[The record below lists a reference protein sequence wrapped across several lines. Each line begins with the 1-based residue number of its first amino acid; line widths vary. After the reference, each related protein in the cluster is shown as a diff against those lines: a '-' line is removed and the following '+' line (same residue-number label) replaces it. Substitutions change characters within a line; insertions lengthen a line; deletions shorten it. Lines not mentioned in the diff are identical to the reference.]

1 MILLSFFLFTQ
12 NLWIETTQADFADG
26 IYERNIY
33 TSHLDGGA
41 VEFAP
46 RFDLNNDGYIDLF
59 TADEHGSYVRIYWG
73 STSGYSPSNLTLFPT
88 LGASNCDAA
97 DLDGD
102 GYSEFLVTHQI
113 DPKFSIYW
121 GSPTG
126 PNSSN
131 HFDIPTTQQARQ
143 GIFVA
148 DFDKDGYLDIATSQ
162 TVIPDYG
169 AIFWGDSTGYDINRR
184 TDLPV
189 AFGVHNIEVADLNKD
204 NWLDVLFVEYY
215 TSSTGQSTIYW
226 GSSTG
231 FSPSNYTLLP
241 GPGSFGASVADLNK
255 DKYLDLI
262 LTTWYNTQSYI
273 YWGDTTGYSSSN
285 MQTLNPG
292 SCYGGS
298 AVADINEDGYLDI
311 VYHRGGYGSTPQRI
325 YWGSATGYSDN
336 DTTWFGISI
345 ETSGGFIA
353 DLNFDGD
360 LDVFSNTITPG
371 SESYIFWGPSF
382 ITNTA
387 LPVNKDHEAMFR
399 EIGNVYNREYYEDYI
414 SSVFDADEEVDWG
427 IVEWDDSLP
436 PGADILFYVRSGNTP
451 GPDTSWSMWDS
462 LGNGDEIADSLNSQ
476 YLQYRIRMTYT
487 NPCYLPYLYEVRI
500 GYGPAMAII
509 LEPDQADST
518 LPAVSVDYG
527 ILIIN
532 IGVGLDTVDL
542 VYDHNTTWQVLLFDS
557 TGINP
562 LVDHNNNSIPDVIIN
577 INDTIPIVL
586 EVTPPASAQ
595 GGEIDS
601 LILTGTS
608 SIMPDLSDSVQILT
622 SIQSL
627 VSILVEPDQIEYT
640 IGGVPVSYNLL
651 VYNQGT
657 NQDTVDLYYT
667 HNQAWGV
674 SLLDSTGTVPLS
686 DYNNNGIPDV
696 WVNSYDSV
704 GIVVVVYPSGSAQA
718 GEADTLVLTGR
729 SSLDPLVSDSASLI
743 TVIAEVGTIII
754 FPDQTN
760 SGMPGDWINF
770 SLTCLNNQNFVDT
783 IDIAVFDQLGWSY
796 NLLDSLGD
804 PLTDHNNNGLVDLPG
819 ISALGGIVEFNA
831 EILISSGATSGTI
844 DSILIFGY
852 SGQDSTVQDSSLLV
866 LTVGAYA
873 QVLIEPD
880 CADSG
885 NYGDLIDYR
894 LLVQNLG
901 NASDIIDLTIINGAF
916 DYSLRDMNGNLLTD
930 TNNNGLVDLGMILPS
945 GSESLMVRTYIT
957 SSQQGLIDT
966 AVVRAISNINSSIH
980 DDAELRTRVLGGVW
994 GLILEPDQ
1002 EAQVEVGHS
1011 VNFPVDVLL
1020 QGSIADII
1028 DLEPDDVP
1036 VDWIV
1041 TLMDSNNI
1049 PLTDNDYDGYVD
1061 LGFVMPEINRRFYV
1075 YVGAPDQFSLIGQ
1088 IDTLVSCAF
1097 YVRGRCSSRE
1107 DITDSIYLRVQLVPS
1122 FDVHNFR
1129 NPFRAQ
1135 TQFIF
1140 SLPDDGRV
1148 TLEVYNRA
1156 GELVRQLI
1164 NNQSYSFGVHYYPWD
1179 STNNAGERLAPG
1191 TYIYILN
1198 FRATDGEQKT
1208 ARKKAVILK

>member
-26 IYERNIY
+26 IYERNSY
-33 TSHLDGGA
+33 ASHLDGGTI
-41 VEFAP
+41 EFAP

-59 TADEHGSYVRIYWG
+59 TADRSGPYATIYWGSAGGYTPSNKTLFPTTGAGNCDAGDLNNDGYSDFVIIHKYTPKISIYWG
-73 STSGYSPSNLTLFPT
+73 ST
-88 LGASNCDAA
+88 
-97 DLDGD
+97 
-102 GYSEFLVTHQI
+102 
-113 DPKFSIYW
+113 
-121 GSPTG
+121 TG
-126 PNSSN
+126 PSPANY
-131 HFDIPTTQQARQ
+131 FDILLPAYD
-143 GIFVA
+143 GEACFIA
-148 DFDKDGYLDIATSQ
+148 DFNKDGYLDIVVDQ
-162 TVIPDYG
+162 CLPGYG
-169 AIFWGDSTGYDINRR
+169 AIFWGSSTGYDFNNR
-184 TDLPV
+184 TDLP
-189 AFGVHNIEVADLNKD
+189 AQMGQHNIEVADFNQD
-204 NWLDVLFVEYY
+204 NWLDILFNDYG
-215 TSSTGQSTIYW
+215 TGNKIYW
-226 GSSTG
+226 GSSSG
-231 FSPSNYTLLP
+231 FSPSNFTQLPTLY
-241 GPGSFGASVADLNK
+241 GNHGISVADLDQNSF
-255 DKYLDLI
+255 LDLI
-262 LTTWYNTQSYI
+262 FTEWYNMQSYI
-273 YWGDTTGYSSSN
+273 YWGDSTGYSASN
-285 MQTLNPG
+285 MQVLNPG
-292 SCYGGS
+292 YCYGGS
-298 AVADINEDGYLDI
+298 AVADINTDNYLDI
-311 VYHRGGYGSTPQRI
+311 IYHRGGYGSHEQEI
-325 YWGSATGYSDN
+325 YWGSETGYSDN
-336 DTTWFGISI
+336 DTSNFGIPI
-345 ETSGGFIA
+345 QATGGLVA
-353 DLNFDGD
+353 DLNYDND
-360 LDVFSNTITPG
+360 LDVFCNTITPG
-371 SESYIFWGPSF
+371 SQSYIFWGPSF
-382 ITNTA
+382 TTNTP
-387 LPVNKDHEAMFR
+387 LPVNSDHHGMFR
-399 EIGNVYNREYYEDYI
+399 EIGNVYNREYYDDYI
-414 SSVFDADEEVDWG
+414 SSVFDAEKEVDWG
-427 IVEWDDSLP
+427 VVEWDDSLP
-436 PGADILFYVRSGNTP
+436 PGVDILFYVRSGNTP
-451 GPDTSWSMWDS
+451 SPDTSWSLWDS
-462 LGNGDEIADSLNSQ
+462 LGNGDEITDNLNSQ
-476 YLQYRIRMTYT
+476 YLQYQTRMTYT

-500 GYGPAMAII
+500 GYGPLIKII

-518 LPAVSVDYG
+518 LPAVSVDYD

-532 IGVGLDTVDL
+532 IGIGLDTVDL
-542 VYDHNTTWQVLLFDS
+542 VYEHNTTWQVLLFDS

-577 INDTIPIVL
+577 TDDTIPIVL
-586 EVTPPASAQ
+586 EVTPPLDAQ

-601 LILTGTS
+601 LMLTGTS
-608 SIMPDLSDSVQILT
+608 SIMPDLNDSVQIFT

-627 VSILVEPDQIEYT
+627 VSILVEPDQIDYT
-640 IGGVPVSYNLL
+640 VGGVPVSYNLW
-651 VYNQGT
+651 VFNQGT

-667 HNQAWGV
+667 HNQIWGV
-674 SLLDSTGTVPLS
+674 SLLDSTGTIPLT
-686 DYNNNGIPDV
+686 DHNNNGIPDV

-729 SSLDPLVSDSASLI
+729 SSLDSLVSDSASLI
-743 TVIAEVGTIII
+743 TVIAAAGTIII

-760 SGMPGDWINF
+760 SGMPEDWVNF

-819 ISALGGIVEFNA
+819 IGALGGEADFNT
-831 EILISSGATSGTI
+831 EILIPSGATTGTI

-852 SGQDSTVQDSSLLV
+852 SGQDSTVQDSSVLV

-894 LLVQNLG
+894 LMVQNLG
-901 NASDIIDLTIINGAF
+901 NSSDIIDLTIINGAF
-916 DYSLRDMNGNLLTD
+916 NYSLRDINGNLLTD
-930 TNNNGLVDLGMILPS
+930 TNNNGLVDLGVILPS

-966 AVVRAISNINSSIH
+966 AVVRAISSINSSIH

-1002 EAQVEVGHS
+1002 EAQVEVGHG
-1011 VNFPVDVLL
+1011 VTFPVDALL

-1036 VDWIV
+1036 TDWTIA
-1041 TLMDSNNI
+1041 LMDSNNI
-1049 PLTDNDYDGYVD
+1049 PLTDNDNDGYID
-1061 LGFVMPEINRRFYV
+1061 LGFVIPEINRRFYI

-1088 IDTLVSCAF
+1088 VDTLVSCDF
-1097 YVRGRCSSRE
+1097 YVKGHCSSRE
-1107 DITDSIYLRVQLVPS
+1107 DITDSVYLRVQLVPS

-1179 STNNAGERLAPG
+1179 GTNSTGERLAPG

-1198 FRATDGEQKT
+1198 FRANDGEQKT

>member
-1 MILLSFFLFTQ
+1 MIFLSFFLFTQ
-12 NLWIETTQADFADG
+12 NLWIETTQPDFADG

-33 TSHLDGGA
+33 ASQLDGGT

-46 RFDLNNDGYIDLF
+46 RFDLNNDGYIDLITSDHSGPYVKICWGSDSGYYPQNVRLFSVPRGGGCNGADLNGDSYSDLVVTHWVHGDF
-59 TADEHGSYVRIYWG
+59 TIYWG
-73 STSGYSPSNLTLFPT
+73 T
-88 LGASNCDAA
+88 
-97 DLDGD
+97 
-102 GYSEFLVTHQI
+102 Q
-113 DPKFSIYW
+113 
-121 GSPTG
+121 TG
-126 PNSSN
+126 PDTGNYTSFYIGGNNIEACYSS
-131 HFDIPTTQQARQ
+131 
-143 GIFVA
+143 
-148 DFDKDGYLDIATSQ
+148 DFNKDGYLDILVGDNNSNNC
-162 TVIPDYG
+162 V
-169 AIFWGDSTGYDINRR
+169 IFWGSNTGYDSLNYLE
-184 TDLPV
+184 LP
-189 AFGVHNIEVADLNKD
+189 GDEPVHNFEVADLNKD
-204 NWLDVLFVEYY
+204 KWLDIVLVSLHGSANY
-215 TSSTGQSTIYW
+215 IYW
-226 GSSTG
+226 NSVSG
-231 FSPSNYTLLP
+231 FNPGNKTNLP
-241 GPGSFGASVADLNK
+241 FPVSERHGCSVADLNS
-255 DKYLDLI
+255 DKYLDI
-262 LTTWYNTQSYI
+262 VFTGYYQVTQSYI
-273 YWGDTTGYSSSN
+273 YWGSESGYSPSN
-285 MQTLNPG
+285 YQTLNPG
-292 SCYGGS
+292 RCYGGCS
-298 AVADINEDGYLDI
+298 VYDFNDDGYLDI
-311 VYHRGGYGSTPQRI
+311 IYFRGSSYAPNERPII
-325 YWGSATGYSDN
+325 YWGSETGFSDAN
-336 DTTWFGISI
+336 RI
-345 ETSGGFIA
+345 EIGDLYLYASGGLVA
-353 DLNFDGD
+353 DLNYDGMV
-360 LDVFSNTITPG
+360 DVFLNNYESQ
-371 SESYIFWGPSF
+371 SYIFWGPEFSNY
-382 ITNTA
+382 TS
-387 LPVNKDHEAMFR
+387 LPVNLDHHGMFR
-399 EIGNVYNREYYEDYI
+399 EIGNVYNREYCDDYI
-414 SSVFDADEEVDWG
+414 SSVFDAGEEVDWG

-436 PGADILFYVRSGNTP
+436 PVADILFYVRSGNTP
-451 GPDTSWSMWDS
+451 SPDTSWSMWDS

-476 YLQYRIRMTYT
+476 YLQYRARMTYA

-518 LPAVSVDYG
+518 LPGIAVNYNISV
-527 ILIIN
+527 IN

-542 VYDHNTTWQVLLFDS
+542 VYEHNTTWQVLLFDS

-586 EVTPPASAQ
+586 EVSPPSGAQ

-601 LILTGTS
+601 LILIGTS
-608 SIMPDLSDSVQILT
+608 SIISDLSDSVQILT
-622 SIQSL
+622 SIQRL
-627 VSILVEPDQIEYT
+627 VNILVEPDQIEYT
-640 IGGVPVSYNLL
+640 IGGVAVTYNLL

-704 GIVVVVYPSGSAQA
+704 DIVVVVYPSGSAQA

-760 SGMPGDWINF
+760 SGMPGNLVNF

-796 NLLDSLGD
+796 NLLDSLGG
-804 PLTDHNNNGLVDLPG
+804 PLTDHNNNGMVDLPG

-831 EILISSGATSGTI
+831 EILIPSGATSGTI

-852 SGQDSTVQDSSLLV
+852 SGQDSTVQDSSVLV

-930 TNNNGLVDLGMILPS
+930 TNNNGLVDLGVILPS

-966 AVVRAISNINSSIH
+966 AVARAISNINSSMY

-1011 VNFPVDVLL
+1011 VTFPVDVLL

-1028 DLEPDDVP
+1028 DLEPDGVP
-1036 VDWIV
+1036 VDWTV

-1088 IDTLVSCAF
+1088 VDTLVSCAF

-1107 DITDSIYLRVQLVPS
+1107 NITDSVYLRVQLVPT

-1135 TQFIF
+1135 TRFIF

-1179 STNNAGERLAPG
+1179 GTNSTGERLAPG

-1198 FRATDGEQKT
+1198 FRAHDGEQKT

>member
-1 MILLSFFLFTQ
+1 MILLSFFLFSQ
-12 NLWIETTQADFADG
+12 NLWIETTQEDFADG

-33 TSHLDGGA
+33 ASHRDGGT

-46 RFDLNNDGYIDLF
+46 HFDLNNDGYIDIV
-59 TADEHGSYVRIYWG
+59 TCDGGGPYVTIYWG
-73 STSGYSPSNLTLFPT
+73 SSSGYDPGNITKFPSS
-88 LGASNCDAA
+88 GAGNCEVA
-97 DLDGD
+97 DLNND
-102 GYSEFLVTHQI
+102 GYPDFIVTHI
-113 DPKFSIYW
+113 NSDSRLAIYW
-121 GSPTG
+121 GSLTG
-126 PNSSN
+126 PSPDSVFNIWISPS
-131 HFDIPTTQQARQ
+131 IPNEVSY
-143 GIFVA
+143 GA
-148 DFDKDGYLDIATSQ
+148 DLDKDGYLDI
-162 TVIPDYG
+162 VIGTYLDLNTG
-169 AIFWGDSTGYDINRR
+169 AIFWGDSTGYSPSNR
-184 TDLPV
+184 TDLPTS
-189 AFGVHNIEVADLNKD
+189 FGSHNTEVADLNND
-204 NWLDVLFVEYY
+204 NWLDIIFVNGY
-215 TSSTGQSTIYW
+215 SSQNYIYW
-226 GSSTG
+226 GSSSGYSVGNMT
-231 FSPSNYTLLP
+231 SLAAPTSNP
-241 GPGSFGASVADLNK
+241 HGSSVVDLNA
-255 DKYLDLI
+255 DGYLDLVF
-262 LTTWYNTQSYI
+262 TSTYGSSSYL
-273 YWGDTTGYSSSN
+273 YYGSATGYQTYQVLNTSS
-285 MQTLNPG
+285 T
-292 SCYGGS
+292 YGGS
-298 AVADINEDGYLDI
+298 AVCNMNNDEYLDI
-311 VYHRGGYGSTPQRI
+311 VFFRGWPSALRPII
-325 YWGSATGYSDN
+325 YWGSATGYSN
-336 DTTWFGISI
+336 SNNTKIGYAING
-345 ETSGGFIA
+345 SGGFVA
-353 DLNFDGD
+353 DLNGD
-360 LDVFSNTITPG
+360 NHYDIFVNSRSSVSP
-371 SESYIFWGPSF
+371 IFWGPNYTTS
-382 ITNTA
+382 TD
-387 LPVNKDHEAMFR
+387 LPVNNDHHALFR

-518 LPAVSVDYG
+518 LPAVSVDYD

-586 EVTPPASAQ
+586 EVTPVASAQ

-622 SIQSL
+622 SIQRL
-627 VSILVEPDQIEYT
+627 VNILVEPDQIEYT

-760 SGMPGDWINF
+760 SGMPGDWVNF

-804 PLTDHNNNGLVDLPG
+804 PLTDHNNNGMVDLPG

-852 SGQDSTVQDSSLLV
+852 SGQDSTIQDSSVLV

-1179 STNNAGERLAPG
+1179 GTNNAGERLAPG